1 MLIVEGGSKWWHFQ
15 RNKEKVIEDIG
26 ALRDKMKAMVQEAS
40 RKESAE
46 AQLKEQVEKI
56 TKDVNRCVI
65 MGGKNKP
72 LFVTVSLGWLV

>member
-1 MLIVEGGSKWWHFQ
+1 MGVGVLLICYNYLPLLLQ
-15 RNKEKVIEDIG
+15 RNKEKILEDIG

-56 TKDVNRCVI
+56 TKDVNR
-65 MGGKNKP
+65 
-72 LFVTVSLGWLV
+72 FVPHH